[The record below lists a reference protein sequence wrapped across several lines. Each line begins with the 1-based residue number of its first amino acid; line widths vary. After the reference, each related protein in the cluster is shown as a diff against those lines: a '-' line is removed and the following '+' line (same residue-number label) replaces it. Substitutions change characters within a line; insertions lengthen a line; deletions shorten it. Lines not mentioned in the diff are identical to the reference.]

1 MEVDAAL
8 ALSIQEN
15 TKAGNQSTPTKMDKN
30 PKNISL
36 EGLDILKLEAACK
49 QKEYNT
55 IPPWEIERLEGVLS
69 KAQHNKCLG
78 IQVGSPW
85 DGKKI
90 LRETKKRGRK
100 KDLQRTIILGEI
112 LMESG
117 RFPKLTKVYKYQPHC
132 SS

>member
-1 MEVDAAL
+1 
-8 ALSIQEN
+8 
-15 TKAGNQSTPTKMDKN
+15 MDED
-30 PKNISL
+30 PENISL
-36 EGLDILKLEAACK
+36 EGLDIFKLETACK

-78 IQVGSPW
+78 IQEGSPW

-90 LRETKKRGRK
+90 LKETKKEGRK
-100 KDLQRTIILGEI
+100 RTCRG
-112 LMESG
+112 
-117 RFPKLTKVYKYQPHC
+117 P

>member
-1 MEVDAAL
+1 MAL
-8 ALSIQEN
+8 ALSIHNN
-15 TKAGNQSTPTKMDKN
+15 TFVEDQSTPSKMDEYLESIN
-30 PKNISL
+30 L
-36 EGLDILKLEAACK
+36 EGLDKLKLEAACK

-78 IQVGSPW
+78 IQAGSPW

-90 LRETKKRGRK
+90 LKETKKRGCK
-100 KDLQRTIILGEI
+100 TDLQRTIILGEL

-117 RFPKLTKVYKYQPHC
+117 RLPKLTKFYKSQPHC

>member
-1 MEVDAAL
+1 VP
-8 ALSIQEN
+8 S
-15 TKAGNQSTPTKMDKN
+15 KMDED

-36 EGLDILKLEAACK
+36 EGLDIFKLETTCK

-78 IQVGSPW
+78 IQAGSPW

-90 LRETKKRGRK
+90 LKETKKGRQK
-100 KDLQRTIILGEI
+100 TDLQRTIILGEL
-112 LMESG
+112 LMESW
-117 RFPKLTKVYKYQPHC
+117 RFPKLTKFYKSQPHNC
-132 SS
+132 S